1 MNIKIFASALFSSL
15 ITLATS
21 NLVSFPIDNQFNY
34 QNLLASKKQ
43 AYLWNAI
50 LLSKYNQLPDT
61 RTGLGIPLIF
71 NSLASFLTLKT
82 SFDHAS
88 DGMPEGRKKIIHT
101 YGTVA
106 PIRWIPARNPY
117 SGIFQTGGFGLAR
130 LSIAGDPNLLGMIP
144 GMALKI
150 LVDGQP
156 SVNLHVMHSLDGQ
169 GKNNNF
175 FANSFT
181 NNIPKPKNP
190 LLYPL
195 ITLFSIVQNP
205 PTYLPLDHFAKVN
218 RFGKPQT
225 PWRAPFSLIFKP
237 SSSVAGIFPT
247 TNTADF
253 RTQLAQLKPGIFI
266 YDIYATGTEPSQ
278 RNSELIGKIVLD
290 SSFVASAFGDEK
302 LFFQHHK

>member
-1 MNIKIFASALFSSL
+1 MGIKTLALGLFSSL
-15 ITLATS
+15 FTLAT
-21 NLVSFPIDNQFNY
+21 NNPASFSVDNQIIY
-34 QNLLASKKQ
+34 QNLLASQKQ
-43 AYLWNAI
+43 SYLWNAI
-50 LLSKYNQLPDT
+50 VVSKYQQLPDT

-71 NSLASFLTLKT
+71 NSITSFLTLKT

-88 DGMPEGRKKIIHT
+88 DIMPEGRKKIIHT

-106 PIRWIPARNPY
+106 PVRWIPARNSY

-130 LSIAGDPNLLGMIP
+130 LSIAGDPNLLGIIP

-150 LVDGQP
+150 FVDGQP

-181 NNIPKPKNP
+181 NNIPKPTNP

-195 ITLFSIVQNP
+195 IALFAIVQNP
-205 PTYLPLDHFAKVN
+205 PTYLPLDHFAKVD
-218 RFGKPQT
+218 RFGKPLT
-225 PWRAPFSLIFKP
+225 PWRAPLTLIFKP
-237 SSSVAGIFPT
+237 SSSVSAIFPAT
-247 TNTADF
+247 STLDF
-253 RTQLAQLKPGIFI
+253 RTQLAQLRPGIFI
-266 YDIYATGTEPSQ
+266 YDIYATGSKPSQ
-278 RNSELIGKIVLD
+278 RNAELIGKLVLD
-290 SSFVASAFGDEK
+290 GSFVASDFGDEK